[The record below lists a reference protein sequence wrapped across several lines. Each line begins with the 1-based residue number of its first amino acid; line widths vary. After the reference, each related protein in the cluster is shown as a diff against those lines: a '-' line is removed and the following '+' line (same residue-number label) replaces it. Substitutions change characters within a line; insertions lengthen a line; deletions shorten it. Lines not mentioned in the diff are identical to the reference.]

1 MEFAGC
7 RMAAGI
13 FFAQRRVPLA
23 FWAHGAYNNA
33 YFLICRTALCG
44 LFCIQ
49 GGVLCVYLTFSV
61 R

>member
-13 FFAQRRVPLA
+13 FFARS
-23 FWAHGAYNNA
+23 GACRLH
-33 YFLICRTALCG
+33 FGRTARIITHIFCSAICG

-49 GGVLCVYLTFSV
+49 GGVLCVYLIFSGP
-61 R
+61 